1 MPAARFAAP
10 ALLAVI
16 AVACALPA
24 RADAPVGQRLDVLKA
39 PYMLGSWTQMEQ
51 IYPSRMIAR
60 GGPVRVLLPATRA
73 LGDVRY
79 EIDGEAYDLD
89 GYLERNAVMGL
100 LVLKDGRIAHETY
113 RKGTSENTRFVSWSV
128 AKSVTS
134 TLVGIALQDGAIT
147 SLAHEAQRYV
157 PELAA
162 SGYGQASLRDILQ
175 MSSGVRFIEDYD
187 SIDSLEGQSWL
198 AGVVEQRLPFN
209 ETTLWF
215 DEHLHEPGTHFY
227 YASMEPQ
234 VSAWVV
240 RRTMGR
246 PLAEIVSERIWS
258 KIGAEH
264 DASWMLDRPGGME
277 IGGCCINATLRD
289 FGRFGQLF
297 LDEGRVGNEQV
308 LPAAW
313 VRAATRPDPERSFL
327 HPGAITG
334 EGFAGS
340 LGLGYQYNWWLWPE
354 DGAYSAIGFGGQWIY
369 VNPAARIVIVQSAIW
384 TPASAGK
391 GYRES
396 QAVFRSIVDALR

>member
-1 MPAARFAAP
+1 M
-10 ALLAVI
+10 LHKLAGPR
-16 AVACALPA
+16 AVALAICAALA
-24 RADAPVGQRLDVLKA
+24 GEAVAEAPIGRPIDVLKA

-51 IYPSRMIAR
+51 VYPSRMIAR
-60 GGPVRVLLPATRA
+60 GGPVRALLPAAHA

-79 EIDGEAYDLD
+79 EIDGETYDLD

-100 LVLKDGRIAHETY
+100 LVLKDGRIAYEAY
-113 RKGTSENTRFVSWSV
+113 RKGTGETTRFVSWSV
-128 AKSVTS
+128 AKSMTS
-134 TLVGIALQDGAIT
+134 TLVGIALHDGAIA
-147 SLAHEAQRYV
+147 SLAHDAQRYV

-162 SGYGQASLRDILQ
+162 SGYGSASLRDILQ
-175 MSSGVRFIEDYD
+175 MTSGVHFVENYD
-187 SIDSLEGQSWL
+187 SIDSLEGQAWV
-198 AGVVEQRLPFN
+198 AGVVERRLPFN

-215 DEHLHEPGTHFY
+215 DERVHEPGTHFY

-246 PLAEIVSERIWS
+246 PLAQIVSERIWS

-289 FGRFGQLF
+289 YGRFGQLF
-297 LDEGRVGNEQV
+297 LDEGRVGTEQV
-308 LPAAW
+308 LPVEW
-313 VRAATRPDPERSFL
+313 IRTATRPDPERPFL
-327 HPGAITG
+327 HPGRITG

-369 VNPAARIVIVQSAIW
+369 VNPAARIVIVQTAVHG
-384 TPASAGK
+384 PGAAGE
-391 GYRES
+391 GYRET
-396 QAVFRSIVDALR
+396 QALFRSIVESLR

>member
-1 MPAARFAAP
+1 MRSARAAAP
-10 ALLAVI
+10 AAFGAILA
-16 AVACALPA
+16 ACALPLY
-24 RADAPVGQRLDVLKA
+24 ADAPLGQRLDVLKA

-60 GGPVRVLLPATRA
+60 GGPVRTLLPATRA

-79 EIDGEAYDLD
+79 AIDGETHDLD
-89 GYLERNAVMGL
+89 SYLARNAVMGL
-100 LVLKDGRIAHETY
+100 LVLKDGRIAYETY
-113 RKGTSENTRFVSWSV
+113 RKGTGESTRFVSWSV
-128 AKSVTS
+128 AKSMTS
-134 TLVGIALQDGAIT
+134 TLVGIALQEGAIG

-162 SGYGQASLRDILQ
+162 SGYGRASLRDILQ
-175 MSSGVRFIEDYD
+175 MTSGVKFIEDYD

-215 DEHLHEPGTHFY
+215 DERLHDPGTHFY

-246 PLAEIVSERIWS
+246 PLAEIVAERIWR

-297 LDEGRVGNEQV
+297 LDEGRVGDEQV

-313 VRAATRPDPERSFL
+313 IRAATRPDPERPFL
-327 HPGAITG
+327 HPGQITG

-369 VNPAARIVIVQSAIW
+369 VNPAARIVIVQTAIW
-384 TPASAGK
+384 TPGLAGK
-391 GYRES
+391 GYRET
-396 QAVFRSIVDALR
+396 QALFRSIANALR

>member
-1 MPAARFAAP
+1 MRIVRALAP
-10 ALLAVI
+10 VLVG
-16 AVACALPA
+16 AVAAVCAWPA
-24 RADAPVGQRLDVLKA
+24 PADAPVGRRADVLKA

-60 GGPVRVLLPATRA
+60 GGPVRTLLPAARA
-73 LGDVRY
+73 LGNVRY
-79 EIDGEAYDLD
+79 AIDGETHDLD
-89 GYLERNAVMGL
+89 GYLERNAVMAL
-100 LVLKDGRIAHETY
+100 LVLKGGRIAYETY
-113 RKGTSENTRFVSWSV
+113 RRGTTETTRFVSWSV
-128 AKSVTS
+128 AKSMTS
-134 TLVGIALQDGAIT
+134 TLVGIALQEGAIG

-162 SGYGQASLRDILQ
+162 SGYGRASLRDILQ
-175 MSSGVRFIEDYD
+175 MTSGVRFVEEYD
-187 SIDSLEGQSWL
+187 SVDSLEGKSWQ

-215 DEHLHEPGTHFY
+215 DEHVHDPGTHFY

-246 PLAEIVSERIWS
+246 PLAEIVSERIWR

-297 LDEGRVGNEQV
+297 LDEGRVGTEQV

-313 VRAATRPDPERSFL
+313 VRAATRPDPERPFL
-327 HPGAITG
+327 HPGQIAG
-334 EGFAGS
+334 DGFAGS

-354 DGAYSAIGFGGQWIY
+354 DGAFSAIGFGGQWIY
-369 VNPAARIVIVQSAIW
+369 VNPAARIVIVQTATWERSA
-384 TPASAGK
+384 AGK
-391 GYRES
+391 GYREM
-396 QAVFRSIVDALR
+396 QAMFRAMVESLR

>member
-1 MPAARFAAP
+1 MRSARAAAP
-10 ALLAVI
+10 AVLGAIL
-16 AVACALPA
+16 VACASPVW
-24 RADAPVGQRLDVLKA
+24 ADAPIGQRVDVLKA
-39 PYMLGSWTQMEQ
+39 PYLLGSWTQMEQ

-60 GGPVRVLLPATRA
+60 GGPVRVLPPATRA

-79 EIDGEAYDLD
+79 AIDGETHDLD
-89 GYLERNAVMGL
+89 SYLARNAVMGL
-100 LVLKDGRIAHETY
+100 LVLKDGRIAYETY
-113 RKGTSENTRFVSWSV
+113 RKGTGETTRFVSWSV
-128 AKSVTS
+128 AKSMTS
-134 TLVGIALQDGAIT
+134 TLVGVALEDGAIT
-147 SLAHEAQRYV
+147 SLAHEARRYV

-162 SGYGQASLRDILQ
+162 SGYGGASLRDILQ
-175 MSSGVRFIEDYD
+175 MTSGVRFVEDYA
-187 SIDSLEGQSWL
+187 SIDSLEGQAWL

-215 DEHLHEPGTHFY
+215 DEHLHHPGTHFY

-334 EGFAGS
+334 AGFAGS

-396 QAVFRSIVDALR
+396 QALFRSIVDALR